1 LSKVNNK
8 TDIGNPSIESG
19 RCKPQEEFKSDHAVP
34 GDKVETRRQTLA
46 NKRYKKL
53 SQNNNR
59 CMSCMCHIFNRET

>member
-8 TDIGNPSIESG
+8 TDIGNPSIASG

-34 GDKVETRRQTLA
+34 GDQVEIRKQSLA

-53 SQNNNR
+53 
-59 CMSCMCHIFNRET
+59 FTK